1 MLSIFYIHSLIP
13 RSKSLLSPYLMN
25 KEVTAI
31 LDNEARL
38 TSMSNAAF
46 SEVDSDRSGS
56 IDQSELHRAMSKF
69 SALMKLPQPTEEQV
83 RTVYLQIDRNGD
95 GRIDKAEFRE
105 LVRETLRKMIGWR
118 QPEEPTED
126 VEELKRREERRTKA
140 KEFRDYVQVS
150 GLRKA
155 FQVIFAEIV
164 SKRVEPGEVFSYSAI
179 RLRQLGQDVQS
190 VLPDY
195 LRPPTQAN
203 P

>member
-1 MLSIFYIHSLIP
+1 
-13 RSKSLLSPYLMN
+13 MN

-31 LDNEARL
+31 LENEARL
-38 TSMSNAAF
+38 TSMSSAAF
-46 SEVDSDRSGS
+46 EEVDSDRSGS

-69 SALMKLPQPTEEQV
+69 NSLMKLPQPKEEQV
-83 RTVYLQIDRNGD
+83 RALFLQLDRNGD

-105 LVRETLRKMIGWR
+105 LVRETLRRMIGWKK
-118 QPEEPTED
+118 PEEPTED
-126 VEELKRREERRTKA
+126 VEELKRREDRRTQA
-140 KEFRDYVQVS
+140 ERFREYVQVS

-164 SKRVEPGEVFSYSAI
+164 TKRVEPGEVFSYTAI

-195 LRPPTQAN
+195 LRPPQPAD